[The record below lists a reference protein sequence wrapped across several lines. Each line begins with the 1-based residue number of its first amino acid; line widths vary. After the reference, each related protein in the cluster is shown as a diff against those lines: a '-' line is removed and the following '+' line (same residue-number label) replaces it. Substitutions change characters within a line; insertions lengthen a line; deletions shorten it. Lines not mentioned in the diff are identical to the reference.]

1 MATFEQY
8 LAFNGDEIK
17 QRQLEIYQN
26 TQLSAFAQKAIS
38 AIKREQHWLL
48 MAEPRCPDCLVFVPF
63 VQKMAELNP
72 LIKLRYL
79 SRQDYQDRALFDND
93 EQQRI
98 VIETHNIPS
107 LFHIDQA
114 KTEVIV
120 REYPTFLIQ
129 RMDNS
134 PDQIDTLRQ
143 AYRNNE
149 FAEQIENELTQIFTT
164 Q

>member
-1 MATFEQY
+1 M
-8 LAFNGDEIK
+8 
-17 QRQLEIYQN
+17 
-26 TQLSAFAQKAIS
+26 
-38 AIKREQHWLL
+38 
-48 MAEPRCPDCLVFVPF
+48 
-63 VQKMAELNP
+63 
-72 LIKLRYL
+72 
-79 SRQDYQDRALFDND
+79 
-93 EQQRI
+93 
-98 VIETHNIPS
+98 IETHNIPS

-143 AYRNNE
+143 DYRNNE